1 MNNLLNKT
9 IIKSSAILLLGS
21 GLFFGGCS
29 STSSTSTDNSTT
41 TTSSTTLS
49 LSAAVT
55 TLAGT
60 AGSSGSADGTGTA
73 ATFNQPYDGTVDN
86 GNLYVTDFGNHLIRK
101 IVISS
106 GVVTT
111 LAGTGSSGSADGT
124 GTAASFY
131 SPGGIT
137 SDGTNLFVAGINN
150 HIIRKIVIS
159 SGVVTTF
166 AGTGSTGSSDGTGTA
181 ASFNFPFGITNDG
194 TNLFVVDAQ
203 NHLIRKIVIS
213 SGVVTTFA
221 GTGSRGSADGTG
233 TAASFNAPGGITSDG
248 TNLFVADVG
257 NHLIRKI
264 VISSGVVTTIAG
276 TGSTGSSDGTG
287 TAASFNLPF
296 GITNDGTN
304 LFVVDAQNHLIRK
317 IVISSGVVTTFA
329 GTGSFGSADGTGTA
343 ASFNA
348 PGITNDGTNLF
359 VADRRNNTIRK
370 VVISTGVVTTFAG
383 TGSAGSA
390 DGTGTAA
397 SFNYPQSITHDGT
410 SLFVMDL
417 SNHTIRKID

>member
-73 ATFNQPYDGTVDN
+73 ATFNLPYDGTVDN

-233 TAASFNAPGGITSDG
+233 TAASFNAPG
-248 TNLFVADVG
+248 
-257 NHLIRKI
+257 
-264 VISSGVVTTIAG
+264 
-276 TGSTGSSDGTG
+276 
-287 TAASFNLPF
+287 
-296 GITNDGTN
+296 
-304 LFVVDAQNHLIRK
+304 
-317 IVISSGVVTTFA
+317 
-329 GTGSFGSADGTGTA
+329 
-343 ASFNA
+343 
-348 PGITNDGTNLF
+348 ITNDGTNLF

-397 SFNYPQSITHDGT
+397 SFNNPQSITHDGT

>member
-1 MNNLLNKT
+1 MSTFLEDFLQLTTNLDKIMNNLLNKT

-86 GNLYVTDFGNHLIRK
+86 GNLYVTEFG
-101 IVISS
+101 
-106 GVVTT
+106 
-111 LAGTGSSGSADGT
+111 
-124 GTAASFY
+124 
-131 SPGGIT
+131 
-137 SDGTNLFVAGINN
+137 
-150 HIIRKIVIS
+150 
-159 SGVVTTF
+159 
-166 AGTGSTGSSDGTGTA
+166 
-181 ASFNFPFGITNDG
+181 
-194 TNLFVVDAQ
+194 

-233 TAASFNAPGGITSDG
+233 TAASFNFPQGITNDG

-276 TGSTGSSDGTG
+276 TGS
-287 TAASFNLPF
+287 
-296 GITNDGTN
+296 
-304 LFVVDAQNHLIRK
+304 
-317 IVISSGVVTTFA
+317 A
-329 GTGSFGSADGTGTA
+329 GNADGTGTA

>member
-86 GNLYVTDFGNHLIRK
+86 GNLYVTEFGNHLIRK

-131 SPGGIT
+131 S
-137 SDGTNLFVAGINN
+137 
-150 HIIRKIVIS
+150 
-159 SGVVTTF
+159 
-166 AGTGSTGSSDGTGTA
+166 
-181 ASFNFPFGITNDG
+181 
-194 TNLFVVDAQ
+194 
-203 NHLIRKIVIS
+203 
-213 SGVVTTFA
+213 
-221 GTGSRGSADGTG
+221 
-233 TAASFNAPGGITSDG
+233 PGGITSDG

-329 GTGSFGSADGTGTA
+329 GTGSRGSADGTGTA

>member
-1 MNNLLNKT
+1 MSTFLEDFLQLTTNLDKIMNNLLNKT

-233 TAASFNAPGGITSDG
+233 TAASFNAPG
-248 TNLFVADVG
+248 
-257 NHLIRKI
+257 
-264 VISSGVVTTIAG
+264 
-276 TGSTGSSDGTG
+276 
-287 TAASFNLPF
+287 
-296 GITNDGTN
+296 
-304 LFVVDAQNHLIRK
+304 
-317 IVISSGVVTTFA
+317 
-329 GTGSFGSADGTGTA
+329 
-343 ASFNA
+343 
-348 PGITNDGTNLF
+348 ITNDGTNLF

>member
-73 ATFNQPYDGTVDN
+73 ATFNLPYDGTVDN

-194 TNLFVVDAQ
+194 TNLFVVDGQ

-221 GTGSRGSADGTG
+221 GTGSR
-233 TAASFNAPGGITSDG
+233 
-248 TNLFVADVG
+248 
-257 NHLIRKI
+257 
-264 VISSGVVTTIAG
+264 
-276 TGSTGSSDGTG
+276 
-287 TAASFNLPF
+287 
-296 GITNDGTN
+296 
-304 LFVVDAQNHLIRK
+304 
-317 IVISSGVVTTFA
+317 
-329 GTGSFGSADGTGTA
+329 GSADGTGTA

>member
-137 SDGTNLFVAGINN
+137 SDGTNLFV
-150 HIIRKIVIS
+150 V
-159 SGVVTTF
+159 
-166 AGTGSTGSSDGTGTA
+166 
-181 ASFNFPFGITNDG
+181 
-194 TNLFVVDAQ
+194 
-203 NHLIRKIVIS
+203 
-213 SGVVTTFA
+213 
-221 GTGSRGSADGTG
+221 
-233 TAASFNAPGGITSDG
+233 
-248 TNLFVADVG
+248 DVG

-276 TGSTGSSDGTG
+276 TGS
-287 TAASFNLPF
+287 
-296 GITNDGTN
+296 
-304 LFVVDAQNHLIRK
+304 
-317 IVISSGVVTTFA
+317 A
-329 GTGSFGSADGTGTA
+329 GNADGTGTA

-359 VADRRNNTIRK
+359 VADRPNTPTRK

>member
-181 ASFNFPFGITNDG
+181 ASFNLPFGITNDG

-221 GTGSRGSADGTG
+221 GTGSR
-233 TAASFNAPGGITSDG
+233 
-248 TNLFVADVG
+248 
-257 NHLIRKI
+257 
-264 VISSGVVTTIAG
+264 
-276 TGSTGSSDGTG
+276 
-287 TAASFNLPF
+287 
-296 GITNDGTN
+296 
-304 LFVVDAQNHLIRK
+304 
-317 IVISSGVVTTFA
+317 
-329 GTGSFGSADGTGTA
+329 GSADGTGTA

>member
-111 LAGTGSSGSADGT
+111 FAGTGSRGSADGT
-124 GTAASFY
+124 GTAASFNA
-131 SPGGIT
+131 PGGIT

-233 TAASFNAPGGITSDG
+233 TAASFNAPG
-248 TNLFVADVG
+248 
-257 NHLIRKI
+257 
-264 VISSGVVTTIAG
+264 
-276 TGSTGSSDGTG
+276 
-287 TAASFNLPF
+287 
-296 GITNDGTN
+296 
-304 LFVVDAQNHLIRK
+304 
-317 IVISSGVVTTFA
+317 
-329 GTGSFGSADGTGTA
+329 
-343 ASFNA
+343 
-348 PGITNDGTNLF
+348 ITNDGTNLF

>member
-1 MNNLLNKT
+1 MSTFLEDFLQLTTNLDKIMNKTLNKT

-181 ASFNFPFGITNDG
+181 ASFNLPFGITNDG

-221 GTGSRGSADGTG
+221 GTGSR
-233 TAASFNAPGGITSDG
+233 
-248 TNLFVADVG
+248 
-257 NHLIRKI
+257 
-264 VISSGVVTTIAG
+264 
-276 TGSTGSSDGTG
+276 
-287 TAASFNLPF
+287 
-296 GITNDGTN
+296 
-304 LFVVDAQNHLIRK
+304 
-317 IVISSGVVTTFA
+317 
-329 GTGSFGSADGTGTA
+329 GSADGTGTA

>member
-1 MNNLLNKT
+1 MSTFLEDFLQLTTNLDKIMNNLLNKT

-86 GNLYVTDFGNHLIRK
+86 GNLYVTEFG
-101 IVISS
+101 
-106 GVVTT
+106 
-111 LAGTGSSGSADGT
+111 
-124 GTAASFY
+124 
-131 SPGGIT
+131 
-137 SDGTNLFVAGINN
+137 
-150 HIIRKIVIS
+150 
-159 SGVVTTF
+159 
-166 AGTGSTGSSDGTGTA
+166 
-181 ASFNFPFGITNDG
+181 
-194 TNLFVVDAQ
+194 

-329 GTGSFGSADGTGTA
+329 GTGSRGSADGTGTA

>member
-1 MNNLLNKT
+1 MSTFLEDFLQLTTNLDKIMNNLLNKT

-86 GNLYVTDFGNHLIRK
+86 GNLYVTEFG
-101 IVISS
+101 
-106 GVVTT
+106 
-111 LAGTGSSGSADGT
+111 
-124 GTAASFY
+124 
-131 SPGGIT
+131 
-137 SDGTNLFVAGINN
+137 
-150 HIIRKIVIS
+150 
-159 SGVVTTF
+159 
-166 AGTGSTGSSDGTGTA
+166 
-181 ASFNFPFGITNDG
+181 
-194 TNLFVVDAQ
+194 

-276 TGSTGSSDGTG
+276 TGS
-287 TAASFNLPF
+287 
-296 GITNDGTN
+296 
-304 LFVVDAQNHLIRK
+304 
-317 IVISSGVVTTFA
+317 A
-329 GTGSFGSADGTGTA
+329 GNADGTGTA

>member
-1 MNNLLNKT
+1 MSTFLEDFLQLTTNLDKIMNNLLNKT

-86 GNLYVTDFGNHLIRK
+86 GNLYVTEFG
-101 IVISS
+101 
-106 GVVTT
+106 
-111 LAGTGSSGSADGT
+111 
-124 GTAASFY
+124 
-131 SPGGIT
+131 
-137 SDGTNLFVAGINN
+137 
-150 HIIRKIVIS
+150 
-159 SGVVTTF
+159 
-166 AGTGSTGSSDGTGTA
+166 
-181 ASFNFPFGITNDG
+181 
-194 TNLFVVDAQ
+194 

-233 TAASFNAPGGITSDG
+233 TAASFNYPQGITNDG

-276 TGSTGSSDGTG
+276 TGS
-287 TAASFNLPF
+287 
-296 GITNDGTN
+296 
-304 LFVVDAQNHLIRK
+304 
-317 IVISSGVVTTFA
+317 A
-329 GTGSFGSADGTGTA
+329 GNADGTGTA

>member
-1 MNNLLNKT
+1 MNKTLNKT

-194 TNLFVVDAQ
+194 TNLFVVD
-203 NHLIRKIVIS
+203 
-213 SGVVTTFA
+213 G
-221 GTGSRGSADGTG
+221 
-233 TAASFNAPGGITSDG
+233 
-248 TNLFVADVG
+248 
-257 NHLIRKI
+257 
-264 VISSGVVTTIAG
+264 
-276 TGSTGSSDGTG
+276 
-287 TAASFNLPF
+287 
-296 GITNDGTN
+296 
-304 LFVVDAQNHLIRK
+304 QNHLIRK

>member
-1 MNNLLNKT
+1 MNKTLNKT

-233 TAASFNAPGGITSDG
+233 TAASFNFPQGITNDG

-276 TGSTGSSDGTG
+276 TGS
-287 TAASFNLPF
+287 
-296 GITNDGTN
+296 
-304 LFVVDAQNHLIRK
+304 
-317 IVISSGVVTTFA
+317 A
-329 GTGSFGSADGTGTA
+329 GNADGTGTA